1 MPVPDPEFDNAQ
13 AGKEGWGVF
22 ECLGSENG
30 DFQICRCDEEEVFP
44 TDDEAWAHVVA
55 RAHEGSAY
63 HRAALDYIKKHNPIE
78 WVAFH
83 GCHGEDLI
91 YPDGAPMVGDDGV
104 ILQEDGLPFLDSQ
117 ERPIQRREESAEA
130 TPGFA
135 GPGL

>member
-1 MPVPDPEFDNAQ
+1 MADFYAARAGTNAG
-13 AGKEGWGVF
+13 APLDGFLTAVH
-22 ECLGSENG
+22 N
-30 DFQICRCDEEEVFP
+30 
-44 TDDEAWAHVVA
+44 EAWAHVVA